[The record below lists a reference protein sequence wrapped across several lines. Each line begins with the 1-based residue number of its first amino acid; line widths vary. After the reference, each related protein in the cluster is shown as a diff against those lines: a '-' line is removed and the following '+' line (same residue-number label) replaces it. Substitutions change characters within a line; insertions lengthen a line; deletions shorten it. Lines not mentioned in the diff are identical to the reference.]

1 MSWKLLFVVAITVT
15 FCFARLLSAN
25 EDLDQ
30 PGFKQSAEAF
40 QNGNYIQATRGF
52 AELAEK
58 NNATAQYNYAALLF
72 KGLGTTS
79 DIEEAWFWAWRAKLN
94 GIEKAGEII
103 SDISKQLGADN
114 EERLIKRLVETIEPN
129 ALDGAPAALS
139 SLARIYYEVPSE
151 PSIED
156 SYVWSLVA
164 QAYGQTDVQDII
176 TYADKIMPIDSKIS
190 KQSEARKIFQEMVKS
205 N

>member
-1 MSWKLLFVVAITVT
+1 M
-15 FCFARLLSAN
+15 
-25 EDLDQ
+25 
-30 PGFKQSAEAF
+30 
-40 QNGNYIQATRGF
+40 
-52 AELAEK
+52 
-58 NNATAQYNYAALLF
+58 
-72 KGLGTTS
+72 
-79 DIEEAWFWAWRAKLN
+79 N